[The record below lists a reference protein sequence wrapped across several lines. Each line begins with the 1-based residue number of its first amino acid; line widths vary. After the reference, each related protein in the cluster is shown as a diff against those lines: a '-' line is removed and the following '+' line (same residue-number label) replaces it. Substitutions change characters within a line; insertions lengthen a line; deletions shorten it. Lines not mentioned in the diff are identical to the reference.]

1 MVDRDAALA
10 IAAEHGDEL
19 ASRLAFVY
27 ELDKLKTVLR
37 QSMLA
42 DDSRQENSAE
52 HSWHLAMTAMTLAPL
67 ADEPIDVARA
77 IKILLVHDIVEID
90 AGDVFIYDDEQRAA
104 AEAAEQA
111 AADRIFGLLPDEQA
125 AEFRALWDEYESHST
140 PEGRFAYACDR
151 LQPLLLNVAIGGGSW
166 RRHGITADRVKAI
179 NGAIDDGL
187 SQVWAVA
194 ERFIDQAVADGQLLP
209 PPADAD

>member
-37 QSMLA
+37 QSMLI

-67 ADEPIDVARA
+67 ADEVIDVSRA

-90 AGDVFIYDDEQRAA
+90 AGDVFIYDDAQRAA
-104 AEAAEQA
+104 AEAAEHA
-111 AADRIFGLLPDEQA
+111 AADRIFGLLPAEQA
-125 AEFRALWDEYESHST
+125 AEFRGLWDEYEERST

-166 RRHGITADRVKAI
+166 RRHGVTADRVKAI

-209 PPADAD
+209 PAE